1 MMTMSAD
8 RIRDEASKA
17 LARKR
22 LLAFTTRTKQG
33 YSVGKL
39 HWLIANVLELVDAGL
54 LDRVALEMPPRHGK
68 SELASIRFP
77 AWYLGKHPEKQFVA
91 ASHTQDLADEFSSKT
106 RDILKAATWPFP
118 NVRLS
123 GNAFAVRRWTVEERV
138 SANVWSNRGGVYTPV
153 GVGAGLTG
161 RGADILSIDDP
172 VKDWVQADSDL
183 IRENHWFWYQSVAS
197 TRLMPG
203 AAVVMTL
210 TRWHEDDM
218 LGRALKMAEVV
229 ADADQWF
236 EVKLPAL
243 SSTEEV
249 FAEITVPGK
258 IANHAGLNP
267 SDLLDSEMLIG
278 KLWACVRGET
288 NSTNQDESPTP

>member
-1 MMTMSAD
+1 MMTMNPL
-8 RIRDEASKA
+8 RIREEALKA

-22 LLAFTTRTKQG
+22 LISFTQRTKPG
-33 YSVGKL
+33 YTVGKL
-39 HWLIANVLELVDAGL
+39 HWLIANVLEMVEAGL
-54 LDRVALEMPPRHGK
+54 LDRVAREMPPRHGK
-68 SELASIRFP
+68 SELASVRFP
-77 AWYLGKHPEKQFVA
+77 AWYLGRHPDKQFVA

-106 RDILKAATWPFP
+106 RDIIKGGEWPFP

-123 GNAFAVRRWTVEERV
+123 GNAFAIRRWTIEERIG
-138 SANVWSNRGGVYTPV
+138 ANVWSNKGGVYTPV

-218 LGRALKMAEVV
+218 LGRALRMAETI

-243 SSTEEV
+243 SSDNLV
-249 FAEITVPGK
+249 HADITIPDK
-258 IANHAGLNP
+258 IARHAGVTS
-267 SDLLDSEMLIG
+267 SDKFDCDALVG
-278 KLWACVRGET
+278 KLWACLKGGAHA
-288 NSTNQDESPTP
+288 SKDEGPAS

>member
-1 MMTMSAD
+1 MMTMKPLK
-8 RIRDEASKA
+8 IREEALKA

-22 LLAFTTRTKQG
+22 LIAFTQRTKPG
-33 YSVGKL
+33 YTVGKL
-39 HWLIANVLELVDAGL
+39 HWLIANVLEMVEAGL
-54 LDRVALEMPPRHGK
+54 FDRVALEMPPRHGK
-68 SELASIRFP
+68 SELASVRFP
-77 AWYLGKHPEKQFVA
+77 AWYLGRHPDKQFVA

-106 RDILKAATWPFP
+106 RDILKGDEWPFP

-123 GNAFAVRRWTVEERV
+123 GNAFAIRRWTIEERIGP
-138 SANVWSNRGGVYTPV
+138 NVWSNKGGVYTPV

-218 LGRALKMAEVV
+218 LGRALRMAETI

-243 SSTEEV
+243 SSDSQV
-249 FAEITVPGK
+249 YADITIPDK
-258 IANHAGLNP
+258 IARHAGVTS
-267 SDLLDSEMLIG
+267 SDKFDCDVLVG
-278 KLWACVRGET
+278 KLWACLKGDPARA
-288 NSTNQDESPTP
+288 NQDENPAP